1 MPRKV
6 LAFFAFL
13 LLLSCSID
21 ESEEILSTRPQT
33 DALQSVDQTPQLIV
47 PFDECLSVSFD
58 LYAGRKEIAGK
69 VLVENTKDSLTITYK
84 LNEGWYMLA
93 AKVFAGKFEDI
104 PLSGGGNPKVGQF
117 PYKRIFYKPK
127 SEHRLSIPL
136 SEISLSAPSCI
147 SIAAYAALIT
157 KLPEPDNQDNDE
169 DDRET
174 KAVFDDFESKTQ
186 SSAGRKYRYEGG
198 WAGDQDFPGNSIARY
213 MSYCLQD
220 CVTFPAINCQ
230 DAFMFGD
237 VTFIDFGLTNT
248 RWGWIS
254 EINANETVQFKPMFI
269 GAINNNLTVAS
280 QVSEVLVTHNGK
292 KVTVEIQALPGYS
305 LNQTNVY
312 LSDDPP
318 SEYKPNSYPF
328 RQRNANA
335 NSVIFE
341 VEYSGDGQ
349 YWLIVNAQVCNE
361 R

>member
-6 LAFFAFL
+6 LAFFMFWAVL
-13 LLLSCSID
+13 GCSID

-33 DALQSVDQTPQLIV
+33 DALQSVDQTPQLVV

-58 LYAGRKEIAGK
+58 LFAGRKEIAGK

-104 PLSGGGNPKVGQF
+104 PLFGGGNPKVGQF
-117 PYKRIFYKPK
+117 PYKYEFKKPQ
-127 SEHRLSIPL
+127 SEFSLTIAL
-136 SEISLSAPSCI
+136 SEISLSAPTCI
-147 SIAAYAALIT
+147 SIAAYAALVT
-157 KLPEPDNQDNDE
+157 KLPEADDDDDD
-169 DDRET
+169 DDRQT
-174 KAVFDDFESKTQ
+174 AAVSKNFT
-186 SSAGRKYRYEGG
+186 SNTSKKYRYEGG

-213 MSYCLQD
+213 MNYCLQD
-220 CVTFPAINCQ
+220 CFKIQVLNCQ

-237 VTFIDFGLTNT
+237 VSFIDFGLTNT

-254 EINANETVQFKPMFI
+254 EIKTNETIQPKPMYI
-269 GAINNNLTVAS
+269 GAVNNNLAVAS
-280 QVSEVLVTHNGK
+280 HVSDVLVTHNDK
-292 KVTVEIQALPGYS
+292 KVTVQMQAFPGYS
-305 LNQTNVY
+305 FNQTNVY

-318 SEYKPNSYPF
+318 TQHTPNTYPY

-335 NSVIFE
+335 TSVTYDI
-341 VEYSGDGQ
+341 EYSGDGQ